1 MTGTTAVVAHTGDN
15 IGTDHEVP
23 EQNTGGRRRRTDQV
37 LLTRVG
43 LRIPKNLS
51 FDDWERAGHQLAGIV
66 DSSAWSLGDWLV
78 YGADHYADRYQRVLK
93 TVGLSYKT
101 LRNYSWVSRRFPLE
115 RRRSGLSF
123 QHHAE
128 LASLPDE
135 EQEKWLTRSEEGGWS
150 TKQLRAQVRA
160 EQRALE
166 SGDRPGELVP
176 RIDVQG
182 SRLRRWQEAAAR
194 SGTRLSDWLPA
205 ILDQAAEQVLLAD
218 AEPGGP
224 AVAVDESELVIVG
237 IHVARVDTD

>member
-1 MTGTTAVVAHTGDN
+1 M
-15 IGTDHEVP
+15 
-23 EQNTGGRRRRTDQV
+23 
-37 LLTRVG
+37 TRVG
-43 LRIPKNLS
+43 LHIPSNLS

-115 RRRSGLSF
+115 RRRSRLSF

-128 LASLPDE
+128 VASLPDE
-135 EQEKWLTRSEEGGWS
+135 EQDEWLTRSEEGGWS
-150 TKQLRAQVRA
+150 TKQLRARVHDDR
-160 EQRALE
+160 RTIE
-166 SGDRPGELVP
+166 SGDKPGELVP

-182 SRLRRWQEAAAR
+182 SRLRRWQAAAAR
-194 SGTRLSDWLPA
+194 SGARLSDWLPA
-205 ILDQAAEQVLLAD
+205 ILDQAAEQALLAD
-218 AEPGGP
+218 AEPDGP
-224 AVAVDESELVIVG
+224 APAVDESEGVIVG